1 MTTTAATQTPE
12 PTPTTDATVPTP
24 TAHDTPATTET
35 TRTDG
40 ATTTDTT
47 TTDMATMA
55 DIVTAATP
63 TTNSTATWID
73 RARIVGEF
81 LRPEAAERDR
91 TGELSRTAFDLLREH
106 GLSAAGVPAEF
117 GGGGATHTEVGAI
130 LRELGRHDPSTAVAF
145 AMHCHLVA
153 TQVWRHKHGAD
164 ASGVLGKV
172 AAGAILVSTGASDW
186 VASTGHAERVDG
198 GYRVSARKAPASG
211 CEAGTILVTSIRWDD
226 APEGPRVLHCAVP
239 FSAPGVRIEQTWD
252 TLGLR
257 ATGSHTVVL
266 DDVFVPD
273 AAVSLIRPADAWPP
287 LLNTVI
293 GAAMPLIVAAYLGIA
308 DGAVDTALSL
318 SAGRSD
324 AHVVQTAGEM
334 ANAHTTAADLATA
347 MFADSDDLRFDN
359 TDAHAART
367 LGRKTVAADQLI
379 ATVRLAM
386 ETVGGL
392 GYSRGCDIERRYRDV
407 HGILFHP
414 LPRAKQLRFTGNV
427 RLGHSPLG

>member
-1 MTTTAATQTPE
+1 MTTTTATQPTE
-12 PTPTTDATVPTP
+12 PTPTTDS
-24 TAHDTPATTET
+24 TTST
-35 TRTDG
+35 TG
-40 ATTTDTT
+40 TT
-47 TTDMATMA
+47 TTDGAGPLATGA
-55 DIVTAATP
+55 DETGTSADTAHTTTAA
-63 TTNSTATWID
+63 WVD
-73 RARIVGEF
+73 RARVIGES

-91 TGELSRTAFDLLREH
+91 TGEISRTAFDLLREH
-106 GLSAAGVPAEF
+106 GLSAAGVPTEF
-117 GGGGATHTEVGAI
+117 GGGGATHAQIGAI

-186 VASTGHAERVDG
+186 VASSGRAERVEG

-211 CEAGTILVTSIRWDD
+211 CEVGTILVTSLRWDD
-226 APEGPRVLHCAVP
+226 APEGAQVLHCAVP
-239 FSAPGVRIEQTWD
+239 LSAPGVRIEQTWD

-266 DDVFVPD
+266 EEVFVPD
-273 AAVSLIRPADAWPP
+273 AAVSLIRSADVWPP
-287 LLNTVI
+287 LLNTVL
-293 GAAMPLIVAAYLGIA
+293 GAAMPLITAAYLGIA
-308 DGAVDTALSL
+308 DSALDSAL
-318 SAGRSD
+318 GLAAGRTD
-324 AHVVQTAGEM
+324 PHVVQTAGEM
-334 ANAHTTAADLATA
+334 ANAHTTAADLVAA

-359 TDAHAART
+359 TDANAART
-367 LGRKTVAADQLI
+367 LSRKTVAADQLI

-392 GYSRGCDIERRYRDV
+392 GYSRSCDIERRYRDV

-414 LPRAKQLRFTGNV
+414 LPRAKQLRFTGHV
-427 RLGHSPLG
+427 RLGHLPLG